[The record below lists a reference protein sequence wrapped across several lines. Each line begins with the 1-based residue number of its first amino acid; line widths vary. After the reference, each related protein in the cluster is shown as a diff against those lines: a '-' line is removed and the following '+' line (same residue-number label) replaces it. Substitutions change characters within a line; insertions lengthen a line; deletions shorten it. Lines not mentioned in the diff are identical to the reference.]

1 MLIWPL
7 APSRDIHRSMV
18 FGTPVTCGQHIYF
31 SVVSVFV
38 PEGQSGRVFPK
49 CVDRLWCDMW
59 PGGRDGGRENCDMVR
74 IYSGISHDIWS
85 KYTPEYRTIY
95 GQNKELQNITT
106 IVQFS
111 LEYTEAHQT
120 QQFS

>member
-1 MLIWPL
+1 MDSTYCSEL
-7 APSRDIHRSMV
+7 
-18 FGTPVTCGQHIYF
+18 
-31 SVVSVFV
+31 SVFV
-38 PEGQSGRVFPK
+38 HEGQSGRVFPK

-74 IYSGISHDIWS
+74 IYSGISHDIRS
-85 KYTPEYRTIY
+85 KYTPEYRMID
-95 GQNKELQNITT
+95 GQNKELRNITT

-120 QQFS
+120 KQFS